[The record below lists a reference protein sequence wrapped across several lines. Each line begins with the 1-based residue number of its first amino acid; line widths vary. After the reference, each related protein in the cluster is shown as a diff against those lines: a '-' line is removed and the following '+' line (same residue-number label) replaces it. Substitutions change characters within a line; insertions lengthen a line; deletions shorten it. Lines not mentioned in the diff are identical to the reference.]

1 MPVILVVEDEPPVQ
15 EFVKDALH
23 EGGYDLTVSSSASE
37 ALTLL
42 RGCVVK
48 YRALVTD
55 IHIDGEMNG
64 WELARQAR
72 QIDPVIPVIYIT
84 GAAAADQ
91 WASQGV
97 PESMM
102 LQKPFAPAQLVT
114 AVSQLLNATAPNASQ
129 PLAES
134 KD

>member
-1 MPVILVVEDEPPVQ
+1 MPVILFVEDEPSVQ
-15 EFVKDALH
+15 EFVKDALR
-23 EGGYDLTVSSSASE
+23 EGGYDLTVSTSASE

-42 RGCVVK
+42 RGGVVK

-72 QIDPVIPVIYIT
+72 QIDPAIPVIYIT
-84 GAAAADQ
+84 GAAADQ
-91 WASQGV
+91 WVSQGV
-97 PESMM
+97 PESLL

-114 AVSQLLNATAPNASQ
+114 AVSQLLNATAQNASHSL
-129 PLAES
+129 PES
-134 KD
+134 KN